1 MWIVCFCC
9 YTLNKNDEVKL
20 LESMNRGFKR
30 SIKWNKYIS
39 TSIKCNNGHFDYLID
54 PSIKNVLCL

>member
-1 MWIVCFCC
+1 M
-9 YTLNKNDEVKL
+9 NK
-20 LESMNRGFKR
+20 GFKR

-39 TSIKCNNGHFDYLID
+39 TSIKCNNDHFDYLID